1 MLNKNKNTLSPMKAV
16 LVLVILLI
24 ASGSADAQVWSGIS
38 QPLGLLS
45 TRMPSMGNQVAQ
57 QADSWLSWP
66 ASLFN
71 FAPSFRGELRA
82 AVMLVS
88 LEQGKFS
95 NSSSGVSLDF
105 IKDLGFEKQG
115 VLIESTARTQLKRF
129 ALRAHYD
136 IYQKN
141 LTGKNGNL
149 QWPEWRVGGDFDIMD
164 SEGLRFG
171 VSMDALLKEP
181 TFSYSLP
188 TGVSD
193 FIVWPRPITVG
204 AYAGYNPSDCES
216 LSPSVEIRYR
226 HPAVSGSLVQELE
239 IAAGLKTPRGAKG
252 TSALRAGWRYTS
264 LEYDVAARRIDVT
277 WSAFFVEYACFY

>member
-1 MLNKNKNTLSPMKAV
+1 MLYKKRKAFFPRKAA
-16 LVLVILLI
+16 LVLLILLV
-24 ASGSADAQVWSGIS
+24 ASGAADAQMFNGMS

-45 TRMPSMGNQVAQ
+45 TRMPFMGKGAAPN
-57 QADSWLSWP
+57 ADSGWSWP
-66 ASLFN
+66 SLFN

-82 AVMLVS
+82 SVMVVS

-95 NSSSGVSLDF
+95 NLGSGVSLDF
-105 IKDLGFEKQG
+105 VKDLGFEKQG

-129 ALRAHYD
+129 AIRAHYD
-136 IYQKN
+136 VYQKN
-141 LTGKNGNL
+141 LTGKTGNL
-149 QWPEWRVGGDFDIMD
+149 RWPEWRVGADFDIMD
-164 SEGLRFG
+164 FEGLRFG
-171 VSMDALLKEP
+171 ATIDALLKEP

-188 TGVSD
+188 TGASD
-193 FIVWPRPITVG
+193 LIVWPRPITVG

-264 LEYDVAARRIDVT
+264 LGYDVAEKRIDVT

>member
-1 MLNKNKNTLSPMKAV
+1 MLDKNTNIFSSLKAV
-16 LVLVILLI
+16 LVLVILLT
-24 ASGSADAQVWSGIS
+24 ASGSAHAQMFSGIS

-45 TRMPSMGNQVAQ
+45 TRMPFMGGGA
-57 QADSWLSWP
+57 APHAESGWSWP
-66 ASLFN
+66 SLFN
-71 FAPSFRGELRA
+71 FAPSFRGEVRA

-115 VLIESTARTQLKRF
+115 VLIESTARTQMRRF
-129 ALRAHYD
+129 AVRAHYD

-141 LTGKNGNL
+141 LTGKTGNL

-188 TGVSD
+188 TGANDV
-193 FIVWPRPITVG
+193 IVWPRPITVG

-264 LEYDVAARRIDVT
+264 LGYDVADKRIDVT
-277 WSAFFVEYACFY
+277 WSAFFVEYALFY